1 MGVCHV
7 LWPWPEA
14 VHEARQELDFTGQL
28 WLQEEQLASWL
39 GEYSSGFFF
48 TPLSYCLV
56 LVRARGGVR
65 VLAPRTGFR
74 VRVAWERRASRSGRL
89 APSVATVSLQNV
101 TRHLEEVV
109 SAQ

>member
-1 MGVCHV
+1 MGVCHG

-14 VHEARQELDFTGQL
+14 VHEARKELDFTGQL

-39 GEYSSGFFF
+39 GEYSFGFFF

-56 LVRARGGVR
+56 LLRARGGVR
-65 VLAPRTGFR
+65 VLAPRTGFF
-74 VRVAWERRASRSGRL
+74 VGVAWERRASRSGRL

-101 TRHLEEVV
+101 TRHLEEVA